1 MKPRQDAQDPGG
13 VLSVPGGVAGTTAE
27 AAVIDVQVGLHVFAI
42 VLVFGTLWRVLQYHA
57 MAAPSPWLSHLGA
70 AMATQ
75 Y

>member
-1 MKPRQDAQDPGG
+1 M
-13 VLSVPGGVAGTTAE
+13 E
-27 AAVIDVQVGLHVFAI
+27 AAVVDVQAGLQLFLA
-42 VLVFGTLWRVLQYHA
+42 VLIFGTLWRVLQYHA

>member
-1 MKPRQDAQDPGG
+1 M
-13 VLSVPGGVAGTTAE
+13 V
-27 AAVIDVQVGLHVFAI
+27 DVQVLLQIFLA
-42 VLVFGTLWRVLQYHA
+42 VLIAGTLWRVLQYHA